1 MDRSFDGNMQISGTV
16 TVGGDTTVRGSVT
29 LSRDLRVHGWLYA
42 WNIATV
48 YQGAYSSETALQ
60 TARPAP
66 AAGWTATVVNTD
78 GSCDAYM
85 VVNGAWAKRGTATGL
100 EETVPLLALSVEDL
114 SSDLSDAVTAL
125 ESLTARVV
133 TAESTLQ
140 GHLTTWESVK
150 ENLTEYIYPTVEDN
164 KKKVAAQAAAVESL
178 QGSVSELRGTV
189 NTVNTTL
196 QGHLTTWEAVK
207 DHLVDYIYPTV
218 EDNKKKVAAQATTIA
233 SVQSSLASLQT
244 AVASLQTSLSALQGS
259 VSTLQGQHTALTAT
273 VEAMDQV
280 QEHLD
285 ERITDTGSDV
295 SALSGKIA
303 ALQTSLS
310 QTDGSL
316 QNLEGDVRELGIDV
330 VDLKAYKAKLPARPE
345 YVEAIMPFDGMVAT
359 ATEAEGKAAGT
370 TWYSTAGR
378 MFVDGAT
385 GEESQVDYNGGHIAR
400 EDVIFRLRGTGRLY
414 RYEDPEGL
422 KEY

>member
-1 MDRSFDGNMQISGTV
+1 MENLLSMAQAGNAPAFQREMDRSFDGNMQISGAV

-140 GHLTTWESVK
+140 GHLTTWEAVK
-150 ENLTEYIYPTVEDN
+150 E
-164 KKKVAAQAAAVESL
+164 
-178 QGSVSELRGTV
+178 
-189 NTVNTTL
+189 
-196 QGHLTTWEAVK
+196 
-207 DHLVDYIYPTV
+207 HLVDYIYPTV

-244 AVASLQTSLSALQGS
+244 AVASLQTSLAALQGS
-259 VSTLQGQHTALTAT
+259 VSTLQGQHTALAAT

-330 VDLKAYKAKLPARPE
+330 ADLKAYKAKLPTRPE
-345 YVEAIMPFDGMVAT
+345 YVEAIMPFDGIVAT

-370 TWYSTAGR
+370 TWYSTAAR
-378 MFVDGAT
+378 MFVDGDT